1 MPETLAAMIVMVT
14 LATMFGVVVII
25 KMILNYLK
33 EKNRPGSSDM
43 TTSQLSE
50 LIRTAVEDAVA
61 PIEAKV
67 DRMERQ
73 LRQPPSPSEEP
84 TVQAMLDAPEKRK
97 TEV

>member
-1 MPETLAAMIVMVT
+1 MIIMVT
-14 LATMFGVVVII
+14 LVTMVGAVVVI

-73 LRQPPSPSEEP
+73 LRQLPPPADEP
-84 TVQAMLDAPEKRK
+84 TVQAMLEAPEKRK